1 MEPHRGGRGA
11 LKVGLLVAGLLLGLG
26 PAAAEAQQ
34 CTLQDGTVVN
44 GSVLGVLTET
54 IERVDFVATD
64 EPSDPVH
71 RVATAKEVGSLTQG
85 CGSLAFLEGAV
96 KVQPVISDVSLATG
110 VGPITGSVKFYPSS
124 SGGGVLKG
132 TLTGTLDFTPA
143 FGGLP
148 FVNVSGTWNI
158 PSSGLGGGFAGVA
171 LVPFPCEAATGFCYF
186 DVTGALGGGLVP
198 LTIPETQPAPSAK
211 FIVTLFN

>member
-11 LKVGLLVAGLLLGLG
+11 LKVGLLAAGLLLALG
-26 PAAAEAQQ
+26 PVAADAE
-34 CTLQDGTVVN
+34 CTGNSIV
-44 GSVLGVLTET
+44 GVLTET

-71 RVATAKEVGSLTQG
+71 RVATAKEVGTLTQG

-132 TLTGTLDFTPA
+132 TLAGTLDFTPA
-143 FGGLP
+143 FSGLP
-148 FVNVSGTWNI
+148 FVNVSGTWII
-158 PSSGLGGGFAGVA
+158 PSLGVSGNFAGVA
-171 LVPFPCEAATGFCYF
+171 LLAFPCAAPTGFCYI
-186 DVTGALGGGLVP
+186 DLDNPGEVVP
-198 LTIPETQPAPSAK
+198 LTIPETQPAPLSK
-211 FIVTLFN
+211 FVVTLFN